1 MEEKG
6 ISGDG
11 LTPFSANLRRYRRDN
26 GGMTQKELAV
36 LLEVTQKTVSGWENI
51 TDEDRY
57 PPLGRLRRI
66 ARTLGM
72 PVWRLTGDMQT
83 DDYRIQE
90 VAGLLGIDPYCVTAI
105 MDLAGMDADGGYEPL
120 KDRSRELSALLMSV
134 DERLLDAFAPL
145 VRISWRDP
153 ERCDDPT
160 EAAHGYGRD
169 MDAAARARFEAANA
183 LDAMLRDRFPVHDR
197 EDYFTPDAL
206 EKEREEERRRLE
218 KTAARSFPASARAA
232 IEALA
237 GMGRVLSAMRDDY
250 EDAKRRIARPG
261 TDAARLRP

>member
-6 ISGDG
+6 LSGDG

-26 GGMTQKELAV
+26 GGMTQKELSI

-72 PVWRLTGDMQT
+72 PIWRLTGDMQT

-120 KDRSRELSALLMSV
+120 KDRSRELSALLISV
-134 DERLLDAFAPL
+134 DERLLDALAPL
-145 VRISWRDP
+145 VRISWRGP
-153 ERCDDPT
+153 ERRDDPRK
-160 EAAHGYGRD
+160 AAAAYERD
-169 MDAAARARFEAANA
+169 MDTAARARFEAANA

-197 EDYFTPDAL
+197 EDYFTPAAL

-218 KTAARSFPASARAA
+218 KTAARADAGKLRAA

>member
-26 GGMTQKELAV
+26 GGMTQKELSI

-72 PVWRLTGDMQT
+72 PIWRLTGDMQT

-120 KDRSRELSALLMSV
+120 KDRSRELSALLISV
-134 DERLLDAFAPL
+134 DERLLDALAPL

-153 ERCDDPT
+153 ERRDDPRK
-160 EAAHGYGRD
+160 AAAAYERD

-218 KTAARSFPASARAA
+218 KTAARADAGKLRAA